1 MARYTLDQSTTILP
15 LVKTIAREFVER
27 REQRR
32 LLIRERELLSNAA
45 TPEGLKLSLTELDAT
60 IFNHSNG
67 LARAN
72 EELEDL
78 GLEVLRQQPL
88 TIHFPGR
95 TRTGNVV
102 FCWQEGEESLCHG
115 HAVGEEEEPRRPL
128 QVRIIDTHKT

>member
-15 LVKTIAREFVER
+15 LVKTIAQEFVER

-32 LLIRERELLSNAA
+32 LLIRERELLRNAA
-45 TPEGLKLSLTELDAT
+45 TPEGLKLSLTELDTT

-72 EELEDL
+72 EELEEL

-102 FCWQEGEESLCHG
+102 FCWQEGEDNLCHG

>member
-15 LVKTIAREFVER
+15 LVKTIAQEFVER

-45 TPEGLKLSLTELDAT
+45 TPEGLNLSLTELDAN
-60 IFNHSNG
+60 IFSHSNG
-67 LARAN
+67 IARAN
-72 EELEDL
+72 EELEEL
-78 GLEVLRQQPL
+78 GLQVLRQQPL

>member
-15 LVKTIAREFVER
+15 LVKTIAQEFVER

-45 TPEGLKLSLTELDAT
+45 TPEGLNLSLTELDAN
-60 IFNHSNG
+60 IFSHSNG
-67 LARAN
+67 IARAN
-72 EELEDL
+72 EELEEL
-78 GLEVLRQQPL
+78 GLQVLRQQPL

-102 FCWQEGEESLCHG
+102 FCWQEGEDSLCHG

>member
-15 LVKTIAREFVER
+15 LVKTIAQEFVER

-45 TPEGLKLSLTELDAT
+45 TPEGLNLSLTELDAN

-67 LARAN
+67 IARAN
-72 EELEDL
+72 EELEEL
-78 GLEVLRQQPL
+78 GLQVLRQQPL

>member
-1 MARYTLDQSTTILP
+1 MDRYTLDQSTSILP
-15 LVKTIAREFVER
+15 LVKTIAQEFVER

-32 LLIRERELLSNAA
+32 FLMRQRELLSNST
-45 TPEGLKLSLTELDAT
+45 TPEGLKDSITELDAA
-60 IFNHSNG
+60 IFEHSSG
-67 LARAN
+67 LTRAN
-72 EELEDL
+72 EELEEL

-102 FCWQEGEESLCHG
+102 FCWQEGEDSLCHG
-115 HAVGEEEEPRRPL
+115 HAVGEEEDPRRPL